1 MSIDAQKST
10 NLRKNYDNL
19 GNTIHNQ
26 RLSVMGVDSDE
37 EVMDILKFQ
46 EAYNLSSKMM
56 SIMNEIYDKLINQ
69 TGI

>member
-1 MSIDAQKST
+1 
-10 NLRKNYDNL
+10 
-19 GNTIHNQ
+19 
-26 RLSVMGVDSDE
+26 MGVDSDE